1 MTWTG
6 FKSLENV
13 GTWYD
18 LSRRLCAD
26 RRSWTG
32 LPLERRNTEALLV
45 AVKEEEILSKEKV
58 ENSKQ
63 P

>member
-1 MTWTG
+1 MW
-6 FKSLENV
+6 

-18 LSRRLCAD
+18 LSRTLCAD

-32 LPLERRNTEALLV
+32 LPLERNKEALLV

-58 ENSKQ
+58 ETSKL
-63 P
+63 PKEMKTTA